1 MEKVKGKGGQHVI
14 ADASG
19 APFELGVGGAAEG
32 AGELQWKLQPEK
44 VKAL

>member
-14 ADASG
+14 AYASG
-19 APFELGVGGAAEG
+19 APFERGVGGAVG
-32 AGELQWKLQPEK
+32 DGELQWKLQPEK